1 MKLKVVPAMEF
12 LAFQRCMDDILGWDL
27 GIKTFVSDRHKT
39 IASHMRKV
47 LKQITHYYDI
57 WHLKKK

>member
-1 MKLKVVPAMEF
+1 MEF

-57 WHLKKK
+57 WHLKKSR

>member
-1 MKLKVVPAMEF
+1 
-12 LAFQRCMDDILGWDL
+12 MDDILGWNL
-27 GIKTFVSDRHKT
+27 GIKTFVSDTHKT

-57 WHLKKK
+57 WHLKKSR